1 MKKFTVLFVLFV
13 VPLAAYLFI
22 IQGKINFIPLPVL
35 NENPISLNAFE
46 NESQDPD
53 LVGKISIVS
62 FLGTDFD
69 RIKMGVLNLNQI
81 IYKKLV
87 QYNDFQIV
95 VIAPEGSEEEVAK
108 LKSDLTFMVGT
119 DLNKWNFVFGSITD
133 ITNLHN
139 NLEVDSELTEY
150 FGDDNVYLLDMNG
163 RLRGRIDEED
173 EIQYGYDMF
182 KPSVL
187 KNDLMDDVKVVFYE
201 YNSSLKEFESNRD
214 I

>member
-1 MKKFTVLFVLFV
+1 
-13 VPLAAYLFI
+13 
-22 IQGKINFIPLPVL
+22 
-35 NENPISLNAFE
+35 
-46 NESQDPD
+46 
-53 LVGKISIVS
+53 
-62 FLGTDFD
+62 
-69 RIKMGVLNLNQI
+69 
-81 IYKKLV
+81 
-87 QYNDFQIV
+87 
-95 VIAPEGSEEEVAK
+95 
-108 LKSDLTFMVGT
+108 
-119 DLNKWNFVFGSITD
+119 LNKWNFVFGSTTD

-139 NLEVDSELTEY
+139 NLEVDSELTDY

>member
-22 IQGKINFIPLPVL
+22 IQGKINFEPLPVL
-35 NENPISLNAFE
+35 NEEVIGLNAFQDE
-46 NESQDPD
+46 NQD
-53 LVGKISIVS
+53 LNLIGKISVVS
-62 FLGTDFD
+62 FLGADFD

-87 QYNDFQIV
+87 KYKDFQIV
-95 VIAPEGSEEEVAK
+95 VIVPEGSEEEIVQ

-119 DLNKWNFVFGSITD
+119 DLNKWKFVFGSKSD
-133 ITNLHN
+133 IIGLHN
-139 NLEVDSELTEY
+139 DLKVNSELTEY
-150 FGDDNVYLLDMNG
+150 LGNDKVYLIDMNG

-173 EIQYGYDMF
+173 GIQYGYNMF
-182 KPSVL
+182 KASVL
-187 KNDLMDDVKVVFYE
+187 KNELLDDVKVVFYE
-201 YNSSLKEFESNRD
+201 YNSSLKKFESNRD

>member
-22 IQGKINFIPLPVL
+22 IQGKINFEPLPVL
-35 NENPISLNAFE
+35 NEEVIGLNAFQDE
-46 NESQDPD
+46 NQD
-53 LVGKISIVS
+53 LNLIGKISVVS

-87 QYNDFQIV
+87 KYKDFQIV
-95 VIAPEGSEEEVAK
+95 VIVPEGSEEEIVQ

-119 DLNKWNFVFGSITD
+119 DLNKWKFVFGSKSD
-133 ITNLHN
+133 IIGLHN
-139 NLEVDSELTEY
+139 DLKVNTELTEY
-150 FGDDNVYLLDMNG
+150 LGNDKVYLIDMNG

-173 EIQYGYDMF
+173 GIQYGYNMF
-182 KPSVL
+182 KASVL
-187 KNDLMDDVKVVFYE
+187 KNELLDDVKVVFYE
-201 YNSSLKEFESNRD
+201 YNSSLKKFESNRD